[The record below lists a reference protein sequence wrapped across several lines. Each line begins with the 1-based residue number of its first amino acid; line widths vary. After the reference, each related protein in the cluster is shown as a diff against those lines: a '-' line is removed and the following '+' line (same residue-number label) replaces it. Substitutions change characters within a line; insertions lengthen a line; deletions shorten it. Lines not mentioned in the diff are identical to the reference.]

1 MKSNAIATRRA
12 SGQQSASPES
22 QSQAVGQLA
31 LLPLKD
37 IHESVSNPR
46 TAFSAESLQELAA
59 SIGARGVLQPILV
72 RSTAKGW
79 EIIAGA
85 RRTRAAQLAGLSAIP
100 ARVVEMSDSE
110 AREAQ
115 IVENLHRE
123 DVHAL
128 DEAEAYERLVASD
141 PAYTVD
147 TVAAKVGKS
156 ATYVYGRMTLL
167 RLIPEVRDAFRKDV
181 ITAAHAHKLAA
192 VPPEQQP
199 EAFRRCFFNLLS
211 SGDGQPD
218 RNNLAPMR
226 HLDDWLRTRVAL
238 DVHHEDTK
246 RLLPDL
252 ADQVS
257 EQEQAGASILALSTL
272 THHTDTREPKPILAR
287 SWKLADGRQK
297 CSFARAGVIV
307 LGEERGRLVQV
318 CIEKKRCRKHWGRP
332 ATAAV
337 AQEKAAAQAE
347 ADRAA
352 RDRARIERE
361 RRLWHEHVQPALL
374 TAIAEKSLLQRRMT
388 RPLVAA
394 VLDALTGRQEEL
406 TQFCGSLAKLP
417 TDRFAGALLIALA
430 LREAFQPDRLI
441 AFAKG
446 LRVDVKRI
454 RKEAMAAQRAVQ
466 DEAA

>member
-1 MKSNAIATRRA
+1 MKSNAIATRRTKHHNA
-12 SGQQSASPES
+12 PPAPC
-22 QSQAVGQLA
+22 AAPGQLA

-37 IHESVSNPR
+37 IHESSSNPR
-46 TAFSAESLQELAA
+46 STFVAESLEELAA
-59 SIGARGVLQPILV
+59 SIRARGVLQPILV
-72 RSTAKGW
+72 RAAAKGW

-85 RRTRAAQLAGLSAIP
+85 RRTRAATLAGLSAIP
-100 ARVVEMSDSE
+100 ARVVEMSDQE

-115 IVENLHRE
+115 IIENLHRE

-128 DEAEAYERLVASD
+128 DEADAYERLLSSD
-141 PAYTVD
+141 PAYTVE
-147 TVAAKVGKS
+147 TIAAKVGKS
-156 ATYVYGRMTLL
+156 VTYVYGRLTLL
-167 RLIPEVRDAFRKDV
+167 RLIPDVREAFRKDV

-199 EAFRRCFFNLLS
+199 EAFRRCFFNLLA
-211 SGDGQPD
+211 SGDEQPD

-226 HLDDWLRTRVAL
+226 QLDDWLRTRVAL

-246 RLLPDL
+246 RLLPEL
-252 ADQVS
+252 AEQVS

-287 SWKLADGRQK
+287 SWKIADGRQK

-318 CIEKKRCRKHWGRP
+318 CIDKKRCRKHWGRP
-332 ATAAV
+332 ASAAS
-337 AQEKAAAQAE
+337 ADQKAAAQAD

-352 RDRARIERE
+352 RERARVERD
-361 RRLWHEHVQPALL
+361 RKLWQEHFRPALL
-374 TAIAEKSLLQRRMT
+374 TAIADKALLQKRPT
-388 RPLVAA
+388 RPIVTA
-394 VLDALTGRQEEL
+394 VLDALTGREEEL

-417 TDRFAGALLIALA
+417 SDRFAGALLIALA
-430 LREAFQPDRLI
+430 LREAFQPDRLV

-446 LRVDVKRI
+446 LRVDVKRV
-454 RKEAMAAQRAVQ
+454 RREAIAAERAAQA
-466 DEAA
+466 EAA